1 MSRRTSQL
9 ILSLIDRV
17 TGPARRAAQSVRGIT
32 QAITEG
38 NGQRL
43 RAMSDANRQN
53 IGRLRTDLV
62 DAAGTALA
70 LGVALGA
77 PIRAAMSFESA
88 MADVRKVVEF
98 DKPEQFEEMA
108 RDLRAMSRQVPISA
122 EGLASMAAAAGQA
135 GIARDQILEFVRSA
149 AMVGTAFD
157 ISADAAGDALAHLR
171 TGLSLTTPQAV
182 SLADAIN
189 ELSNKQASAAPDI
202 LEVVTRVGAQ
212 AKQFGLAGE
221 QVAAYASAMLSTGQA
236 PEVVATSIR
245 NMGKALTRGEA
256 ATKRQSEAFGILG
269 LDATDVARRMQT
281 DAVGTIEEVIARLG
295 RLPAYMQAA
304 VSTDLFGDEAR
315 ALGPLLTN
323 QRLMAESLGIVGDR
337 AKYAGSAQREYDVR
351 SRTSANRAILFANVM
366 RNLSITIGT
375 ILIPAMQAITDVLAP
390 VADAIERLTSA
401 HPGLTRAI
409 VVTIGALV
417 AFRLATIAF
426 RFGKAQMLQALID
439 LGLGLGVFQ
448 GKLSKGRG
456 ALVAFGGRFAFV
468 RTGAA
473 GLATA
478 LQGKLAGAY
487 IAATLQAKIFSR
499 ALKAGKASVFA
510 NHLLQA
516 INPLR
521 LFRRG
526 LGLSRAALVGVS
538 GGFRQA
544 TVRAGI
550 FLATVKRGGL
560 AGMRTAVID
569 LALGLR
575 RQLVGAYMAAT
586 LQATVFSR
594 SMKAGGVRG
603 MATGLLTMLNPL
615 RMIRGAL
622 ALTKLAFRGLLI
634 GSGIGILVL
643 AAGWIIENWSKVKA
657 FFTGFA
663 SGFMAA
669 IAPVRPALQP
679 LIDGIATVVG
689 WVRRLLGDSG
699 GSEGSWKNWGES
711 AGKAIGGVVVWIARL
726 IGGIATVIQKAGE
739 MWSRLR
745 NGGQAPNLPTPRTG
759 GAAPA
764 PGGGRPAMPSAGRQL
779 AGARAGGGYVR
790 QGDEYLVGE
799 EGPEIFKAGRS
810 GTIYPNGELQRVAGD
825 GASRPVGGS
834 APQSSQGGRGERRFV
849 FAPQIGPFHVTGAD
863 AQSVFRDVMA
873 QLRAEFRQFMGG
885 IHADNGEFA

>member
-17 TGPARRAAQSVRGIT
+17 TGPARRAAQSVRGVT

-53 IGRLRTDLV
+53 IGRLRSDLV

-98 DKPEQFEEMA
+98 DKPEQFEQMA
-108 RDLRAMSRQVPISA
+108 RDLRAMSRQVPITP

-171 TGLSLTTPQAV
+171 TGLALTTPEAV

-212 AKQFGLAGE
+212 ARQFGLAGE

-245 NMGKALTRGEA
+245 NMGQALTRGDA
-256 ATKRQSEAFGILG
+256 ATKRQAEAFRTLG
-269 LDATDVARRMQT
+269 LDATDTAKRMQV
-281 DAVGTIEEVIARLG
+281 DAVGTIEDVVARLG
-295 RLPAYMQAA
+295 RLPDYMRAA
-304 VSTDLFGDEAR
+304 VSSDLFGDEAR
-315 ALGPLLTN
+315 ALGPLITN
-323 QRLMAESLGIVGDR
+323 QQLLGDSIDIVAR
-337 AKYAGSAQREYDVR
+337 KTNYAGSAQREYDVR
-351 SRTSANRAILFANVM
+351 SKTSANRAILFANVM
-366 RNLSITIGT
+366 RNLGITVGT
-375 ILIPAMQAITDVLAP
+375 ILIPVMQAVTDVLTP
-390 VADAIERLTSA
+390 VANAIEQLTSA
-401 HPGLTRAI
+401 HPKLTQAI

-426 RFGKAQMLQALID
+426 RFGKAQMLQGLID
-439 LGLGLGVFQ
+439 LGLGLVGFRGQ
-448 GKLSKGRG
+448 LGRTRG
-456 ALVAFGGRFAFV
+456 ALVA
-468 RTGAA
+468 
-473 GLATA
+473 
-478 LQGKLAGAY
+478 
-487 IAATLQAKIFSR
+487 
-499 ALKAGKASVFA
+499 
-510 NHLLQA
+510 
-516 INPLR
+516 
-521 LFRRG
+521 
-526 LGLSRAALVGVS
+526 VS

-544 TVRAGI
+544 AVRAGI
-550 FLATVKRGGL
+550 FLATVKRGGV
-560 AGMRTAVID
+560 AGMRRAVVE

-594 SMKAGGVRG
+594 SMRAGGIRG
-603 MATGLLTMLNPL
+603 MATGLLGMLNPL
-615 RMIRGAL
+615 RLVRGAL
-622 ALTKLAFRGLLI
+622 TLTKFAFRGLMVA
-634 GSGIGILVL
+634 SGVGILIL

-679 LIDGIATVVG
+679 LIDGISTVVG
-689 WVRRLLGDSG
+689 WVRKLLGDSG

-739 MWSRLR
+739 MWARL
-745 NGGQAPNLPTPRTG
+745 NGAQAARLPTPRSG
-759 GAAPA
+759 GAPA
-764 PGGGRPAMPSAGRQL
+764 PGGRRPPTPAAGRQL
-779 AGARAGGGYVR
+779 AGARARGGYVR

-825 GASRPVGGS
+825 GGSRPAGGA

-863 AQSVFRDVMA
+863 AQSVLRDVMA

>member
-70 LGVALGA
+70 LGAALGA

-98 DKPEQFEEMA
+98 EKPEQFEQMA
-108 RDLRAMSRQVPISA
+108 RDLRAMSRQVPITP

-171 TGLSLTTPQAV
+171 TGLALTTPEAV

-212 AKQFGLAGE
+212 ARQFGLAGE

-245 NMGKALTRGEA
+245 NMGMALTRGDA
-256 ATKRQSEAFGILG
+256 ATKRQAEAFRTLG
-269 LDATDVARRMQT
+269 LDATDTAKRMQV
-281 DAVGTIEEVIARLG
+281 DAVGTIEDVVARLG
-295 RLPAYMQAA
+295 RLPDYMRAA
-304 VSTDLFGDEAR
+304 VSSDLFGDEAR
-315 ALGPLLTN
+315 ALGPLITN
-323 QRLMAESLGIVGDR
+323 QQLLGDSIDIVAR
-337 AKYAGSAQREYDVR
+337 KTNYAGSAQREYDVR
-351 SRTSANRAILFANVM
+351 SKTSANRAILFANVM
-366 RNLSITIGT
+366 RNLGITVGT
-375 ILIPAMQAITDVLAP
+375 ILIPVMQAVTDVLTP
-390 VADAIERLTSA
+390 VANAIEKLTSA
-401 HPGLTRAI
+401 HPKLVQAI
-409 VVTIGALV
+409 SIAIGSLV
-417 AFRLATIAF
+417 AFRLAMIAM
-426 RFGKAQMLQALID
+426 RFGKAQMLQSLID
-439 LGLGLGVFQ
+439 LGLGLGGFR
-448 GKLSKGRG
+448 GKLGKTQG
-456 ALVAFGGRFAFV
+456 ALI
-468 RTGAA
+468 
-473 GLATA
+473 A
-478 LQGKLAGAY
+478 LG
-487 IAATLQAKIFSR
+487 
-499 ALKAGKASVFA
+499 
-510 NHLLQA
+510 
-516 INPLR
+516 
-521 LFRRG
+521 
-526 LGLSRAALVGVS
+526 
-538 GGFRQA
+538 GGFRRA
-544 TVRAGI
+544 SIRAGI
-550 FLATVKRGGL
+550 FLATAKAGGL
-560 AGMRTAVID
+560 SGMRSAIVD
-569 LALGLR
+569 LAISLR
-575 RQLVGAYMAAT
+575 RRLIGAYMGAT
-586 LQATVFSR
+586 LQAAVFAR
-594 SMKAGGVRG
+594 TMKAGGVRG
-603 MATGLLTMLNPL
+603 MASGLIGMLNPL

-657 FFTGFA
+657 FFGGFA
-663 SGFMAA
+663 SGFMQA

-679 LIDGIATVVG
+679 LIDGISTVVG
-689 WVRRLLGDSG
+689 WVRKLLGDSG
-699 GSEGSWKNWGES
+699 GSEGSWRNWGEA
-711 AGKAIGGVVVWIARL
+711 AGKAIGGVVVWIAQL
-726 IGGIATVIQKAGE
+726 IGGIADVIRKAGE

-745 NGGQAPNLPTPRTG
+745 NGGQAPNLPTPRSG
-759 GAAPA
+759 GAAPPPGGSRPPA
-764 PGGGRPAMPSAGRQL
+764 PGTGRQL
-779 AGARAGGGYVR
+779 AGARARGGYVR
-790 QGDEYLVGE
+790 QGHEYLVGE

-810 GTIYPNGELQRVAGD
+810 GTIYPNGELQRVAGE
-825 GASRPVGGS
+825 GGS
-834 APQSSQGGRGERRFV
+834 RSAGGAAPQSSQGGGGERRFV